1 MTITRSPRLGL
12 LFVLALA
19 VRAAVAAGAW
29 THPERFLTEE
39 DSGEYAIL
47 AFNLSAGNGFSQAAF
62 APYDPDVRRTP
73 VYPSVLAA
81 IMALLPGSEGRVA
94 ALTGMLISALTV
106 LAAFRLGQSLAGD
119 AAGWWAAALLAIDLT
134 TAAYAGQILTEPL
147 FTLLL
152 VLSFLPLT
160 GHAGGATIAA
170 VSAGALSGL
179 AALCRPIAILAFAA
193 LAPACRLRSTT
204 AGGAVRLWVIAAM
217 MAGTLTMGWTV
228 RNYRTSGTATV
239 SSVAATNMY
248 LHRAAYV
255 EAYLQQRRVEDLRD
269 EWQRELTARSSGWS
283 EAERV
288 RWMNDHGLGVV
299 LRHPFVYAWVALR
312 SAARMLTPDHIVL
325 SSLAGGYDSLAF
337 RVLRG
342 AGWMQLAIVY
352 LLAAAGAVRLGRM
365 SPLRASVLA
374 APIAYFLLIGGPEM
388 YPRFRVPLMPFI
400 CAFAGAGLAAPVM
413 ERAS

>member
-1 MTITRSPRLGL
+1 MAGTRSRGFGL
-12 LFVLALA
+12 LVVVALA

-29 THPERFLTEE
+29 TQPERFLTEE
-39 DSGEYAIL
+39 DSAEYVRL
-47 AFNLSAGNGFSQAAF
+47 ASNLAAGHGFSQSST
-62 APYDPDVRRTP
+62 APYEPDVRRTP
-73 VYPSVLAA
+73 VYPSVLAVILGA
-81 IMALLPGSEGRVA
+81 RGGIRVA

-106 LAAFRLGQSLAGD
+106 LATFRLGQSLAGD

-134 TAAYAGQILTEPL
+134 TAAYAGQVLTEPL

-152 VLSFLPLT
+152 VLSFLPLM
-160 GHAGGATIAA
+160 GGAGGATIAA

-193 LAPACRLRSTT
+193 LAPACRLRSAT
-204 AGGAVRLWVIAAM
+204 AGGALRLWAITAVMAA
-217 MAGTLTMGWTV
+217 ALTIGWTM
-228 RNYRTSGTATV
+228 RNYRASGTATV

-248 LHRAAYV
+248 FHRAAYV

-269 EWQRELTARSSGWS
+269 EWQREFAARSSGWS

-299 LRHPFVYAWVALR
+299 LRHPFVYARVALR

-325 SSLAGGYDSLAF
+325 SSLAGGYDTIAF

-352 LLAAAGAVRLGRM
+352 LLATAGAVRLWRM

-388 YPRFRVPLMPFI
+388 YPRFRVPIMPFI
-400 CAFAGAGLAAPVM
+400 CACAGAGLAVPVM

>member
-193 LAPACRLRSTT
+193 LAPACRLRSAT

-400 CAFAGAGLAAPVM
+400 CAFAGAGLAVPVM

>member
-81 IMALLPGSEGRVA
+81 MMVLLPGSESRVA

-106 LAAFRLGQSLAGD
+106 LAAFRLGQSVAGD

-217 MAGTLTMGWTV
+217 MAG
-228 RNYRTSGTATV
+228 
-239 SSVAATNMY
+239 
-248 LHRAAYV
+248 
-255 EAYLQQRRVEDLRD
+255 
-269 EWQRELTARSSGWS
+269 
-283 EAERV
+283 
-288 RWMNDHGLGVV
+288 
-299 LRHPFVYAWVALR
+299 
-312 SAARMLTPDHIVL
+312 
-325 SSLAGGYDSLAF
+325 
-337 RVLRG
+337 
-342 AGWMQLAIVY
+342 
-352 LLAAAGAVRLGRM
+352 
-365 SPLRASVLA
+365 
-374 APIAYFLLIGGPEM
+374 
-388 YPRFRVPLMPFI
+388 
-400 CAFAGAGLAAPVM
+400 
-413 ERAS
+413 

>member
-1 MTITRSPRLGL
+1 MDT
-12 LFVLALA
+12 
-19 VRAAVAAGAW
+19 
-29 THPERFLTEE
+29 PERFLTEE

-81 IMALLPGSEGRVA
+81 IMVLLPGSEGRVA

-193 LAPACRLRSTT
+193 LAPACRLRSAT

-299 LRHPFVYAWVALR
+299 LRHPFVYAWVALC

-352 LLAAAGAVRLGRM
+352 LLAAAGAVRLWRM

-400 CAFAGAGLAAPVM
+400 CAFAGAGLAVPVM

>member
-193 LAPACRLRSTT
+193 LAPACRLRSAT

-352 LLAAAGAVRLGRM
+352 LFAAAGAVRLGRM

-400 CAFAGAGLAAPVM
+400 CAFAGAGLAVPVM